1 MCVCVCVCACVCVC
15 MMVTS
20 DWLHH
25 YKCGC
30 CLFVSVVSCTMHTSG
45 SIMEAATL
53 VVLVYRLAV

>member
-1 MCVCVCVCACVCVC
+1 MCVCVY

-30 CLFVSVVSCTMHTSG
+30 GLFVGVVSCTMHTSG
-45 SIMEAATL
+45 SVMEVATL